1 MQLEIRVSRKAWLAL
16 ALLALM
22 SGLVWAGI
30 WQYTP
35 DGKLHVTVY
44 DVGQGDA
51 IFLRTPTGV
60 RVLVD
65 GGPDQEVLKKVG
77 EELPF
82 FDRRIDLVVLTHPHA
97 DHIAGLIDI
106 LRRYQVRH
114 VLTTQAQAKSE
125 YYREFIRALMDRRID
140 IIEAHAGQ
148 LITLDRWTKMRILA
162 PVQILPAAAVKD
174 PNEASIVFRV
184 SLGIIDFLL
193 MGDAP
198 KDVEN
203 EIIASGQAIDA
214 EMLKVGHHGSRG
226 STGQQ
231 FLEMV
236 SPLYAAISSG
246 AANRYGH
253 PHQETLDL
261 LERAHVKFFRT
272 DQEGDIRFVT
282 DGRTISRD

>member
-1 MQLEIRVSRKAWLAL
+1 MKEKLSKINLTFAAIAILVIADIFVWSAVFSEKPSDSASVSFFD
-16 ALLALM
+16 
-22 SGLVWAGI
+22 I
-30 WQYTP
+30 
-35 DGKLHVTVY
+35 
-44 DVGQGDA
+44 GQGDS
-51 IFLRTPTGV
+51 IFIEATNGNQI
-60 RVLVD
+60 LVD